1 MKELLQDLAYLLQQG
16 ERPSKDFS
24 IIGLTV
30 SEELEKKTNRLTN
43 ILLLWRVENFFGGF
57 SDKQITYPEF
67 FS

>member
-43 ILLLWRVENFFGGF
+43 ILLLWRIENSFFGF
-57 SDKQITYPEF
+57 LANSLTNMDF
-67 FS
+67 

>member
-43 ILLLWRVENFFGGF
+43 ILLLWRVENFIGGF